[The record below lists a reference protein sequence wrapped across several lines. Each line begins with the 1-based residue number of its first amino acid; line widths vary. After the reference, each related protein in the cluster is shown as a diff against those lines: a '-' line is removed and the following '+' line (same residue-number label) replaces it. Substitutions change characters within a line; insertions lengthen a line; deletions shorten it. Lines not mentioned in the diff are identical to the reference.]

1 MADDDAFVELA
12 KYCVRACHV
21 LKTVTEGR
29 GMDGLSGPAKKAV
42 ESLEKYIV
50 PA

>member
-1 MADDDAFVELA
+1 MVDNDEFVEPA

-21 LKTVTEGR
+21 LKTATKGK
-29 GMDGLSGPAKKAV
+29 GMDSLNGHTEEAT
-42 ESLEKYIV
+42 ESLEKYVV